1 MTDCNNNNI
10 VSVERDICTGIGN
23 NTIHQLNKLDETLG
37 KRKRVRIYP
46 ITYIQAVYDA
56 KTGTRLDGFLNMVN
70 SIYLPWRGSAKST
83 RLQVPFHLR
92 RKGLMISY
100 RNIDN
105 EIITEKCILEECI
118 KDDLF
123 KLDSSWVRITDALP
137 VSGNVTIGSNGNWF
151 VDGEDTGFK
160 AQGPKGDNG
169 VPLQPR
175 LSEDGTKIEYS
186 LDGEEWKELFPLS
199 LITPNISF
207 KEPVGL
213 EPGAT
218 PTVENVGDGLNPRLQ
233 FGLPESPT
241 VVVGKVETYASG
253 RAASIVNVGNKY
265 QAVLNYGIPMG
276 NAGAKGEKGDG
287 WEIKGWVD
295 TVDEL
300 PASGTLGDLYIVGTS
315 QPYSSYVWKNS
326 SDKWVNIGSVTE
338 IKSSVFDGGRADSKY
353 GGTRTID
360 CGGADAFVTNNVE
373 GN

>member
-1 MTDCNNNNI
+1 M
-10 VSVERDICTGIGN
+10 
-23 NTIHQLNKLDETLG
+23 
-37 KRKRVRIYP
+37 
-46 ITYIQAVYDA
+46 
-56 KTGTRLDGFLNMVN
+56 N

-92 RKGLMISY
+92 HKGLMISY

-199 LITPNISF
+199 LITPTVQLTNELGDSESEAISQ
-207 KEPVGL
+207 KGVTEQVNL
-213 EPGAT
+213 INAKLTSSGAT
-218 PTVENVGDGLNPRLQ
+218 ESR
-233 FGLPESPT
+233 PESP
-241 VVVGKVETYASG
+241 S
-253 RAASIVNVGNKY
+253 
-265 QAVLNYGIPMG
+265 
-276 NAGAKGEKGDG
+276 AG
-287 WEIKGWVD
+287 VCFLD
-295 TVDEL
+295 T
-300 PASGTLGDLYIVGTS
+300 TLGK
-315 QPYSSYVWKNS
+315 PVWWN
-326 SDKWVNIGSVTE
+326 GS
-338 IKSSVFDGGRADSKY
+338 AW
-353 GGTRTID
+353 ID
-360 CGGADAFVTNNVE
+360 ATGATV
-373 GN
+373 

>member
-1 MTDCNNNNI
+1 MSDCNNNNI
-10 VSVERDICTGIGN
+10 VSVERDICTGIGK
-23 NTIHQLNKLDETLG
+23 NTIHQLNKLDEKLG
-37 KRKRVRIYP
+37 DRKRVRIYP

-56 KTGTRLDGFLNMVN
+56 KTGMRLDGFLNMVN

-118 KDDLF
+118 KDNLF

-137 VSGNVTIGSNGNWF
+137 VSGNVTIASNGNWF

-175 LSEDGTKIEYS
+175 LSEDGTTIEYS

-199 LITPNISF
+199 LITPSISF
-207 KEPVGL
+207 EEPVGL

-218 PTVENVGDGLNPRLQ
+218 PTVENVGDGFNVDLR
-233 FGLPESPT
+233 FGLPKAPE
-241 VVVGKVETYASG
+241 
-253 RAASIVNVGNKY
+253 VNVGSTTTIGEGN
-265 QAVLNYGIPMG
+265 QAKVTNSGTPYAPVLNFQIPMG
-276 NAGAKGEKGDG
+276 NTGPQGQKGDTTT
-287 WEIKGWVD
+287 IKGIFD
-295 TVDEL
+295 TEESLKSAFPD
-300 PASGTLGDLYIVGTS
+300 GDGNNAYLVGTTS
-315 QPYSSYVWKNS
+315 PYQLYLYLNEEWKNVGA
-326 SDKWVNIGSVTE
+326 VNEVKAG
-338 IKSSVFDGGRADSKY
+338 VFDGGRADTKY
-353 GGTRTID
+353 GGARTID
-360 CGGADAFVTNNVE
+360 CGTANTIV
-373 GN
+373 